1 MVRPADHDHLRVPVG
16 ATSSMASWSV
26 WVIAPSARV
35 VLGEDWV
42 TAGLHPVE
50 APGSAANANR
60 DRLIGREPVS
70 AGHTLGTRSAVFA
83 RREHYGNGY
92 GFRVWDEDRH

>member
-1 MVRPADHDHLRVPVG
+1 
-16 ATSSMASWSV
+16 MASWSV